1 MARSKYADSEG
12 RIGFTDFLRTVADA
26 FEDVESTIAGAAE
39 RDAVHDKWW
48 ELFDLD
54 VEPKTRAALDSAWK
68 TWRARNRPDKGVC
81 SDQRFRH
88 TAQLYEQQRARMP
101 V

>member
-1 MARSKYADSEG
+1 MSKSKHADAQG
-12 RIGFTDFLRTVADA
+12 RIGFTDFLRQVADL
-26 FEDVESTIAGAAE
+26 VEGVEMSVNEASAQQSP
-39 RDAVHDKWW
+39 DKWW

-54 VEPKTRAALDSAWK
+54 VEPKTRATLDAAWK
-68 TWRARNRPDKGVC
+68 AWRITNHPDKGVC

-88 TAQLYEQQRARMP
+88 MAHLYEQQRARML